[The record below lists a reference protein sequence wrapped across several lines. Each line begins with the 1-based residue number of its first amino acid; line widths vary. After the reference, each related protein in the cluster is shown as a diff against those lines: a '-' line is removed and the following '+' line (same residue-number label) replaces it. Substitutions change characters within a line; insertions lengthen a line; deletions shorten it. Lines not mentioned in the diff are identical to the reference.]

1 MKRTAVII
9 RTSED
14 GKRCIA
20 VDCLNIKVI
29 LDYVR
34 QDERHQKKF
43 RHICD
48 IILKGYKIRE
58 LYDKE
63 EIDVK
68 SKGVRAMKFFKGR
81 DNDRIYCREI
91 TMGDKIFVVIAS
103 ELLKGK
109 KTQKISPR
117 VKNIIHKV
125 ASYEYTIEHAK

>member
-48 IILKGYKIRE
+48 IILKGSRS
-58 LYDKE
+58 L
-63 EIDVK
+63 
-68 SKGVRAMKFFKGR
+68 
-81 DNDRIYCREI
+81 DNCY
-91 TMGDKIFVVIAS
+91 T
-103 ELLKGK
+103 L
-109 KTQKISPR
+109 TQKFTCHASSSSFNITDLWHEKLGHINF
-117 VKNIIHKV
+117 KNLKLV
-125 ASYEYTIEHAK
+125 GVDVSASHI